1 MTDRIEMT
9 RKAINDSIQ
18 VEYSFHKPKKY
29 QLVNDPVLEKKLKTK
44 LTKLLNEGKGKN
56 VSAYDLIG
64 CARTILNRD
73 CSCNDGQ
80 DIGTNTIYINY
91 RVPFKKET
99 YLYCS
104 TTIADICDSH
114 YDTIE
119 YFWIKENEEREDKKM
134 TDYKYTLVSDFR
146 VIERLDQLGKGAKR
160 FSNYAYRDNDFASFD
175 ISEATA
181 IIAPIDTATEYDD
194 EYELKRRADIG
205 ILSEGEK
212 FVRVST
218 QIKNTYKTNSEFV
231 EIDYNWYLATPIAEE
246 E

>member
-1 MTDRIEMT
+1 MTDRIDKT
-9 RKAINDSIQ
+9 RKVINDSIQ
-18 VEYSFHKPKKY
+18 LEYSFHEPNKY
-29 QLVNDPVLEKKLKTK
+29 ELVDDSVLEKKLKTK
-44 LTKLLNEGKGKN
+44 LTKLLNEGKSKSI
-56 VSAYDLIG
+56 SAYDLIG

-73 CSCNDGQ
+73 CSCNEGQ
-80 DIGTNTIYINY
+80 DIGTNTIYVNY
-91 RVPFKKET
+91 RVPFKKGT
-99 YLYCS
+99 YSYCS
-104 TTIADICDSH
+104 TTIADIYDPH
-114 YDTIE
+114 YDIIE
-119 YFWIKENEEREDKKM
+119 YFWVKENEEKEDDKV
-134 TDYKYTLVSDFR
+134 TDYKYILVTDFR
-146 VIERLDQLGKGAKR
+146 VVERLDQLGKGSKR